1 RSRPC
6 RHGAKMATS
15 VPKALARWRRRG
27 WRRGL
32 ALVGRARFG
41 APARRPSGQRRSR
54 GRLRPPGDNGIEGL
68 GVRVPERSWSLA
80 AQFLLGRLHRGD
92 GVGRLT
98 LRLRELLDV
107 VLERCDLL
115 PQPFHLL

>member
-1 RSRPC
+1 
-6 RHGAKMATS
+6 MATS
-15 VPKALARWRRRG
+15 VPKALAGRRRRG

-32 ALVGRARFG
+32 ALAGGARFG

-54 GRLRPPGDNGIEGL
+54 GRLRPPGDDWIERLGI
-68 GVRVPERSWSLA
+68 RVPVRSWSLA
-80 AQFLLGRLHRGD
+80 AQFLLGRLHCGD

-107 VLERCDLL
+107 VLDRCDLL
-115 PQPFHLL
+115 PPPFHLL